1 MRPTTSRHPWVTRT
15 VTQGVTCL
23 VCSTVTA
30 ADYLKVT
37 TVKGRG
43 QEHGKLIDEIVD
55 GWNRSFFDQV
65 AGMCRDEVEKSDLNL
80 GVAKGL
86 ETIEMSERCSEREKP
101 MLRFSEWVLAPY
113 LSQGTHRA
121 CD

>member
-1 MRPTTSRHPWVTRT
+1 
-15 VTQGVTCL
+15 
-23 VCSTVTA
+23 
-30 ADYLKVT
+30 
-37 TVKGRG
+37 VKGRG